1 MFICATSLV
10 ENNALFPSYFFVGW
24 TLVAILYWRQNQ
36 PDSWYRSIGFLES
49 LWPLLTGTEL
59 KLAHNIKPDKKNQE
73 SIDEF
78 NAVWERRYESARANK
93 EKLNKRAQKERDEV
107 AEEMKGYGHYSG
119 LATRKK
125 KS

>member
-1 MFICATSLV
+1 MCLLFGNSLPWISWKTSRVIGSDSKFTIPLPLDSIVMFICATSLV

-36 PDSWYRSIGFLES
+36 PDPWYRSIGFLES

-78 NAVWERRYESARANK
+78 NAVWERRYES
-93 EKLNKRAQKERDEV
+93 
-107 AEEMKGYGHYSG
+107 S
-119 LATRKK
+119 
-125 KS
+125 